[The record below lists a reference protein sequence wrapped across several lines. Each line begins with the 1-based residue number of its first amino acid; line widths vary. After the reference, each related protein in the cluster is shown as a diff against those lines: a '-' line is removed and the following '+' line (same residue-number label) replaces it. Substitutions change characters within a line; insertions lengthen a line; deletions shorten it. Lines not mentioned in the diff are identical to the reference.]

1 MQQHLVTTT
10 APNDYDPVKDTD
22 YLSPDMCN
30 YFKNKLEE
38 LRQQILE
45 KEESIS
51 LNLVH
56 TTTREADLLDQGATE
71 DLHYGELSIQEHEE
85 RSRQEIENALQR
97 LKDGTYGYCEITGN
111 PIGVKRLMLIPT
123 ARYSIKAQEKI
134 EKDFRR

>member
-1 MQQHLVTTT
+1 MQQHLVSSSM
-10 APNDYDPVKDTD
+10 PKGYDPLKDTD

-30 YFKNKLEE
+30 YFKHKLEE
-38 LRQQILE
+38 LREQILK
-45 KEESIS
+45 KEDSIS

-85 RSRQEIENALQR
+85 RLRQEIENALQR

-111 PIGVKRLMLIPT
+111 PIGVKRLILIPT

-134 EKDFRR
+134 EKDYKR